1 MVLDRFEDRIDEVEK
16 TIKEMAIDITT
27 GTFVDKL
34 SPEQMWE
41 SMEDR
46 VKLVGDLVNELR
58 EYLYMLKPER
68 VPSIQRYVTG
78 INERLSL
85 FEEALR
91 GDEGSTQDDSKESVE
106 ELRQVLVDITEFISF
121 CRLVKTEPSETINE
135 ILVLR
140 ANQATDAPPMTQ
152 EKMRRLGDLVRDAK
166 ASTEEST
173 ELLTKM
179 GGQVEAVKA
188 EYERLL
194 YSLKKKEE

>member
-85 FEEALR
+85 FKEALR

-179 GGQVEAVKA
+179 GGQLEAVKA

>member
-179 GGQVEAVKA
+179 GGQLEAVKA

>member
-152 EKMRRLGDLVRDAK
+152 EKMRRLGDLVREAK

-179 GGQVEAVKA
+179 GGQLEAVKA

>member
-173 ELLTKM
+173 ELLTRM
-179 GGQVEAVKA
+179 GGQLEAVKA

>member
-1 MVLDRFEDRIDEVEK
+1 MVLDRFEDRIDEVER

-85 FEEALR
+85 FEETLR

-106 ELRQVLVDITEFISF
+106 ELRQALVDITEFVSF

-152 EKMRRLGDLVRDAK
+152 ERMRRLGDLVSDAQ

-173 ELLTKM
+173 ELLSKM
-179 GGQVEAVKA
+179 GGQLEAVKA

-194 YSLKKKEE
+194 FSLKKKEE

>member
-1 MVLDRFEDRIDEVEK
+1 MVLDRFEDRIDEVER

-85 FEEALR
+85 FEETLR
-91 GDEGSTQDDSKESVE
+91 GDEGSAQDDSKESVE
-106 ELRQVLVDITEFISF
+106 ELRQALVDITEFVSF

-152 EKMRRLGDLVRDAK
+152 ERMRRLGDLVSDAQ

-173 ELLTKM
+173 ELLSKM
-179 GGQVEAVKA
+179 GGQLEAVKA

-194 YSLKKKEE
+194 FSLKKKEE

>member
-85 FEEALR
+85 FEETLR

-106 ELRQVLVDITEFISF
+106 ELRQALVDITEFISF

-140 ANQATDAPPMTQ
+140 ANQATDVPPMTQ
-152 EKMRRLGDLVRDAK
+152 ERMRRLGDLVRDAQV
-166 ASTEEST
+166 STKEST

-179 GGQVEAVKA
+179 GGQLEAVNV

>member
-179 GGQVEAVKA
+179 GGQLEAVKA

-194 YSLKKKEE
+194 YSLKKEE

>member
-41 SMEDR
+41 SMENR

-91 GDEGSTQDDSKESVE
+91 SDEGSTQDDSKESVE

-152 EKMRRLGDLVRDAK
+152 EKMRRLGDLVRDAQ

-179 GGQVEAVKA
+179 GGQLDAVKA